1 MKNRL
6 SQVYLEQ
13 QTAPKIIESDRT
25 DWVEFGEGEY
35 RNQYP
40 QFLIELYNSS
50 ATHSAIVN
58 ATAEMIAGQEIVI
71 EDETDVSSTV
81 ALKKFF
87 GNINGKGG
95 SAEELIKKTAFDL
108 KLHGSYAW
116 NIIWNV
122 ERTEIVQVH
131 HIPVEKVR
139 CGKPDALGHIKEYY
153 VSSDWTQIRKKQ
165 YAPHRIPAFDSND
178 RTSPNALYFNGIYSA
193 GMDIYHTPDYVA
205 STNWIL
211 TDNLTSN
218 FHLANIQNGF
228 SPSFWINFNNG
239 VPTEEERFAIEKQ
252 ITKKFTGAGNAGK
265 FVLTFSDDA
274 NSKPDLQPIQLSDA
288 DKQYTVLNEL
298 CIQNIMI
305 GHRVTSPMLLGVKTE
320 GQLGGRNEILE
331 AYELYSNTVINP
343 FQDLLLK
350 SLKMICNVN
359 NLQGNISIKDL
370 SPLNS
375 IFDADILANV
385 LTEDEIRAELGYAPK
400 QQVLEE
406 ERKNFEKHRC
416 EHSALD
422 VFLEEYGEE
431 EDLDNWELLD
441 EQEIEIDDEHEEF
454 DFEHNLN
461 ELSNKLNLVRT
472 GEPRKRGSKQDGYDK
487 EFNLYRVRYK
497 YEQKN
502 NKTYN
507 GREFCKKMEQANKI
521 YRKEDIIGQ
530 KHSLSSIPANKGF
543 GPNGSDI
550 YNIWLYK
557 GGPNCYHKWVRKI
570 YVTKFGNKPNYNTDQ
585 IINKTKARS
594 RGFRPVDND
603 NKVSQAPID
612 MPNRGYLNPR

>member
-13 QTAPKIIESDRT
+13 QTAPKIVESDRT

-58 ATAEMIAGQEIVI
+58 ATSEMIAGKEVVI
-71 EDETDVSSTV
+71 EEDGDLQSNVE
-81 ALKKFF
+81 LKQFF
-87 GNINGKGG
+87 ANINGKGG
-95 SAEELIKKTAFDL
+95 SVEELLSKTAFDL

-122 ERTEIVQVH
+122 DRTKIVQVH
-131 HIPVEKVR
+131 HVPVEKLR
-139 CGKPDALGHIKEYY
+139 SGKPNAMGIVEEYY
-153 VSSDWTQIRKKQ
+153 LSNDWTQIRKKQ
-165 YAPHRIPAFDSND
+165 YAPYRIPAFDSND
-178 RTSPNALYFNGIYSA
+178 RTSPNAIYFNGLYSA

-239 VPTEEERFAIEKQ
+239 VPTEEERFAIEQQ
-252 ITKKFTGAGNAGK
+252 ISRKFSGAGNAGK

-305 GHRVTSPMLLGVKTE
+305 GHRVTSPQLLGVKTE
-320 GQLGGRNEILE
+320 GQLGGRTEILE
-331 AYELYSNTVINP
+331 AYELYSNTVIQP
-343 FQDLLLK
+343 YQDMLLK
-350 SLKMICNVN
+350 SLKMLCTTN
-359 NLQGNISIKDL
+359 NMVCNISIKDL

-375 IFDADILANV
+375 MFDADILADV
-385 LTEDEIRAELGYAPK
+385 LTEDEIREELGYAPK

-406 ERKNFEKHRC
+406 EARKFARHKVLNNFIEK
-416 EHSALD
+416 
-422 VFLEEYGEE
+422 YGED
-431 EDLDNWELLD
+431 EDLENWELLS
-441 EQEIEIDDEHEEF
+441 EEEVNMENEHQDF

-461 ELSNKLNLVRT
+461 ELSKKLNLVRT
-472 GEPRKRGSKQDGYDK
+472 GSPRKRGSKQDGFDD
-487 EFNLYRVRYK
+487 EFNLYRVRYQ
-497 YEQKN
+497 YTG
-502 NKTYN
+502 KTKKHSSE
-507 GREFCKKMEQANKI
+507 RKFCTKMVQANKI

-530 KHSLSSIPANKGF
+530 AHSLSSIPANKGF
-543 GPNGSDI
+543 GENGSDI

-570 YVTKFGNKPNYNTDQ
+570 YVTKFGNKPNYNTDE

-594 RGFRPVDND
+594 RGFKPEEND
-603 NKVSQAPID
+603 QKIYQAPID
-612 MPNRGYLNPR
+612 MPNRGYVNPR

>member
-13 QTAPKIIESDRT
+13 QTAPKIVESDRT

-58 ATAEMIAGQEIVI
+58 ATSEMIAGKEVVI
-71 EDETDVSSTV
+71 EEDGDLQSNVE
-81 ALKKFF
+81 LKQFF
-87 GNINGKGG
+87 ANINGKGG
-95 SAEELIKKTAFDL
+95 SVEELLSKTAFDL

-116 NIIWNV
+116 NIIWNID
-122 ERTEIVQVH
+122 RTKIVQVH
-131 HIPVEKVR
+131 HIPVEKLR
-139 CGKPDALGHIKEYY
+139 SGKPNAMGIVDEYY
-153 VSSDWTQIRKKQ
+153 LSNDWTQIRKKQ
-165 YAPHRIPAFDSND
+165 YAPHRIAAFDSND
-178 RTSPNALYFNGIYSA
+178 RTSPNAIYFNGLYSA

-211 TDNLTSN
+211 TDNLTSS

-239 VPTEEERFAIEKQ
+239 VPSEEERFAIEQQ
-252 ITKKFTGAGNAGK
+252 ITRKFSGAGNAGK

-305 GHRVTSPMLLGVKTE
+305 GHRVTSPQLLGVKTE
-320 GQLGGRNEILE
+320 GQLGGRTEILE
-331 AYELYSNTVINP
+331 AYELYSNTVVQP
-343 FQDLLLK
+343 YQDMLLK
-350 SLKMICNVN
+350 SLKTLCTVN
-359 NLQGNISIKDL
+359 NMVCNISIKDL

-375 IFDADILANV
+375 MFDADILADV
-385 LTEDEIRAELGYAPK
+385 LTEDEIREELGYAPK

-406 ERKNFEKHRC
+406 EARKFARHKVLNNFIEK
-416 EHSALD
+416 
-422 VFLEEYGEE
+422 YGED
-431 EDLDNWELLD
+431 EDLENWDLLS
-441 EQEIEIDDEHEEF
+441 EEEVNIEDEHGDF
-454 DFEHNLN
+454 DFEYNLN
-461 ELSNKLNLVRT
+461 ELSKKLNLVRT
-472 GEPRKRGSKQDGYDK
+472 GEPRKRGSKQDGFDD
-487 EFNLYRVRYK
+487 EFNLYRVRYQ
-497 YEQKN
+497 YSG
-502 NKTYN
+502 KTKKHSSE
-507 GREFCKKMEQANKI
+507 RKFCTKMVQTNKI

-530 KHSLSSIPANKGF
+530 AHSLSSIPANKGF
-543 GPNGSDI
+543 GPKGSDV
-550 YNIWLYK
+550 YNIWFYK
-557 GGPNCYHKWVRKI
+557 GGANCYHRWVRKI
-570 YVTKFGNKPNYNTDQ
+570 YVTKFGDKPNYNTDE

-603 NKVSQAPID
+603 NKVIQAPID
-612 MPNRGYLNPR
+612 MPNNGYLNPR

>member
-13 QTAPKIIESDRT
+13 QTAPKIVESDRT

-58 ATAEMIAGQEIVI
+58 ATSEMIAGKEVVI
-71 EDETDVSSTV
+71 EEDGDLQSNVE
-81 ALKKFF
+81 LKQFF
-87 GNINGKGG
+87 ANINGKGG
-95 SAEELIKKTAFDL
+95 SVEELLSKTAFDL

-116 NIIWNV
+116 NIIWNID
-122 ERTEIVQVH
+122 RTKIVQVH
-131 HIPVEKVR
+131 HIPVEKLR
-139 CGKPDALGHIKEYY
+139 SGKPNAMGIVDEYY
-153 VSSDWTQIRKKQ
+153 LSNDWTQIRKKQ
-165 YAPHRIPAFDSND
+165 YAPHRIAAFDSND
-178 RTSPNALYFNGIYSA
+178 RTSPNAIYFNGLYSA

-211 TDNLTSN
+211 TDNLTSS

-239 VPTEEERFAIEKQ
+239 VPTEEERFAIEQQ
-252 ITKKFTGAGNAGK
+252 ISRKFSGAGNAGK

-305 GHRVTSPMLLGVKTE
+305 GHRVTSPQLLGVKTE
-320 GQLGGRNEILE
+320 GQLGGRTEILE
-331 AYELYSNTVINP
+331 AYELYSNTVVQP
-343 FQDLLLK
+343 YQDMLLK
-350 SLKMICNVN
+350 SLKTLCTVN
-359 NLQGNISIKDL
+359 NMVCNISIKDL

-375 IFDADILANV
+375 MFDADILADV
-385 LTEDEIRAELGYAPK
+385 LTEDEIREELGYAPK

-406 ERKNFEKHRC
+406 EARKFARQQVLDNFIEN
-416 EHSALD
+416 
-422 VFLEEYGEE
+422 YGEV
-431 EDLDNWELLD
+431 EDLENWDLLS
-441 EQEIEIDDEHEEF
+441 EEEVNIEDEHGDF
-454 DFEHNLN
+454 DFEYNLN
-461 ELSNKLNLVRT
+461 ELSKKLNLVRT
-472 GEPRKRGSKQDGYDK
+472 GEPRKRGSKQDGFDD
-487 EFNLYRVRYK
+487 EFNLYRVRYQ
-497 YEQKN
+497 YTG
-502 NKTYN
+502 KTKKHSSE
-507 GREFCKKMEQANKI
+507 RKFCTKMVQTNKI

-530 KHSLSSIPANKGF
+530 AHSLSSIPANKGF
-543 GPNGSDI
+543 GPKGSDV
-550 YNIWLYK
+550 YNIWFYK
-557 GGPNCYHKWVRKI
+557 GGANCYHRWVRKI
-570 YVTKFGNKPNYNTDQ
+570 YVTKFGDKPNYNTDE

-603 NKVSQAPID
+603 NKVIQAPID
-612 MPNRGYLNPR
+612 MPNNGYLNPR